1 MADVTSY
8 AYLHAR
14 PGTVDQHGI
23 FYVGKGRKDRY
34 KALPARNRFHGFV
47 LDKHG
52 AENILIG
59 KIECSD
65 PDTAFELEK
74 GLIKCLKRSGVV
86 LTNMTDGGDGP
97 NGFVMPLEARE
108 KIAIHARKMAQDP
121 DIQERRRVAST
132 AAVTEF
138 WAEPENREKMIV
150 ALTGVPKTRT
160 EASDAARREN
170 ALKSNTP
177 EANAKKAEASRLRW
191 ADPVFREKMA
201 EKRRLAWQDPVKRE
215 AMLEGRSEGIKK
227 SWENPEV
234 KAKRIAGIKASNLS
248 KEKD

>member
-1 MADVTSY
+1 MTEPASY
-8 AYLHAR
+8 AYIHAR
-14 PGTVDQHGI
+14 PGTVEQHGI

-121 DIQERRRVAST
+121 DIQERRRVAS
-132 AAVTEF
+132 AAAATEF
-138 WAEPENREKMIV
+138 WADPANKAARV
-150 ALTGVPKTRT
+150 AALTGVPKTRT
-160 EASDAARREN
+160 EASDAARRAN
-170 ALKSNTP
+170 AQKGRTP
-177 EANAKKAEASRLRW
+177 EASAKKSAASLSNW
-191 ADPVFREKMA
+191 ANPEWRAKML
-201 EKRRLAWQDPVKRE
+201 ETRRLSR
-215 AMLEGRSEGIKK
+215 
-227 SWENPEV
+227 EV
-234 KAKRIAGIKASNLS
+234 KKAKKLEQS
-248 KEKD
+248 K